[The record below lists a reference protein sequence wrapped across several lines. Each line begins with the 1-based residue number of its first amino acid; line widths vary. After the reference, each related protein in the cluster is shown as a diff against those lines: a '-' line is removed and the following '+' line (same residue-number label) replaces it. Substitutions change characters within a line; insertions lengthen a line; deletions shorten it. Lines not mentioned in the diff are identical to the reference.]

1 MASARWSGRG
11 SRELPWISG
20 IRTGCCSS
28 WRCSSR
34 FSWSPRCGRAS
45 APSERIGAAAP
56 RGWPITVSPGGAR
69 VPRGFGCLQERCALV
84 IANKSQLR
92 RGGDETRWRSLA
104 TLVAAAG
111 MIAAADP
118 ARAEFRVRPAEIEGG
133 EKAVELNGSYGF
145 DRQAEKQGEQSYTA
159 EIEAA
164 VNDWWLTEFEG
175 EAGRDPGPDNRT
187 RFTAA
192 TWENLFELTE
202 PGRYWADLG
211 FFAEFSRAL
220 SHQSPDNLNLG
231 PAVTKVWGRIVNT
244 LNLFVAKDVG
254 SHASGRPQLNLAWQT
269 RLTLDP
275 LIEPGIEIYS
285 APGALAHFSGLQQQD
300 HRAGPV
306 LYGTLRGF
314 GASALNYEV
323 GYLFG

>member
-1 MASARWSGRG
+1 M
-11 SRELPWISG
+11 
-20 IRTGCCSS
+20 
-28 WRCSSR
+28 
-34 FSWSPRCGRAS
+34 
-45 APSERIGAAAP
+45 
-56 RGWPITVSPGGAR
+56 
-69 VPRGFGCLQERCALV
+69 
-84 IANKSQLR
+84 R
-92 RGGDETRWRSLA
+92 RKWRSLA

-111 MIAAADP
+111 MIAAAGS
-118 ARAEFRVRPAEIEGG
+118 ARAEFRVRPAEVEGG
-133 EKAVELNGSYGF
+133 ETAIELNGSYGF
-145 DRQAEKQGEQSYTA
+145 DRQAEKRGEQSYTA

-202 PGRYWADLG
+202 PGRYWADFG

-220 SHQSPDNLNLG
+220 SHQRPDNLNFG
-231 PAVTKVWGRIVNT
+231 PAVTKVWGRTVNT
-244 LNLFVAKDVG
+244 LNLFVAKDIG

-300 HRAGPV
+300 QRAGPV

-314 GASALNYEV
+314 GAGALNYEV
-323 GYLFG
+323 GYLFGLTRATPEGTLKWRLEYEFHF